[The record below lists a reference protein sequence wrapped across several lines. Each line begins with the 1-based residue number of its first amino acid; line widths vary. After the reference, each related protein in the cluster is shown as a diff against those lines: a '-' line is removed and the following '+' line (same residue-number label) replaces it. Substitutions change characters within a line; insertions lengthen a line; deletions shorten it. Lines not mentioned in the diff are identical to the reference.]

1 MLELQNICKAFGSV
15 EVLKGISFELKTGET
30 LGLVGE
36 NGAGK
41 STLMNILGGIT
52 EASAGSIMFDGT
64 PYRPTQVSDS
74 QQQGI
79 AFIHQELN
87 LFPNLSIAENLFINN
102 FPKKQGW
109 LGSFIDHGALDTQA
123 KALLLEVGM
132 DTSPSTLVEELTNGQ
147 QQLVEI
153 AKALRG
159 KPKLIIFDEPTTA
172 LSQQETDRFITLVG
186 KLKQKGISM
195 IFISHNLDEVK
206 AIADSVAVIRDGEL
220 IQKMGAA
227 NYSKANIIRDMVGRD
242 LAQFFPARSFAPGS
256 EVKMELDKLKVDQ
269 SSEVSFKVRR
279 QEVLGLY
286 GLVGAGRSEMAR
298 TLFGL
303 QKAQGGRVIWNGK
316 PCDHLTPGGWI
327 KKGLVYVTEDR
338 REEGILSFKGI
349 RENVQLASL
358 PQYAHRLSGWLNY
371 QRIRSKVLE
380 KVSAT
385 KVKYQDIER
394 QEITEL
400 SGGNQQKVLLSRWLM
415 VDPELLILD
424 EPTKGIDIGARE
436 EIYHLINE
444 LVQQGASVLLIS
456 SEIEELLGMCDRIL
470 VMNQGHISATFQRSE
485 FDQPTILKYALNTIE
500 DD

>member
-1 MLELQNICKAFGSV
+1 MLELKNISKAFGSV
-15 EVLKGISFELKTGET
+15 EVLKDISFELKTGET

-41 STLMNILGGIT
+41 STLMNILGGII
-52 EASAGSIMFDGT
+52 EASAGSIIFDGT
-64 PYRPTQVSDS
+64 PYSPTQVSDS

-87 LFPNLSIAENLFINN
+87 LFPNMSIAENLFINN

-109 LGSFIDHGALDTQA
+109 LGSFIDHKALKTQA
-123 KALLLEVGM
+123 KALLSEVGM
-132 DTSPSTLVEELTNGQ
+132 DTQPSMLLEELTNGQ

-206 AIADSVAVIRDGEL
+206 AIADTVAVIRDGAL
-220 IQKMGAA
+220 IRKMEAA
-227 NYSKANIIRDMVGRD
+227 SYSKTEIIRDMVGRD
-242 LAQFFPARSFAPGS
+242 LAQFFPSRSFTHGS
-256 EVKMELDKLKVDQ
+256 KVKLELDKLKVDQ
-269 SSEVSFKVRR
+269 SSEISFQVRE

-298 TLFGL
+298 TLYGL
-303 QKAQGGRVIWNGK
+303 HKAQAGRVIWNGE
-316 PCDHLTPGGWI
+316 PCDTLTPGGWI

-358 PQYAHRLSGWLNY
+358 PQYAHQWSGWLNY
-371 QRIRSKVLE
+371 QKIRSKVLE

-385 KVKYQDIER
+385 KVKYQDIEH
-394 QEITEL
+394 QQIKEL

-415 VDPELLILD
+415 VAPELLILD

-444 LVQQGASVLLIS
+444 LVEHGASVLLIS

-470 VMNQGHISATFQRSE
+470 VMNQGNISASFLRSE
-485 FDQPTILKYALNTIE
+485 FDQSTILKYALNTEE